1 MNISNDALDFSGS
14 KVKIENIKF
23 ENVGDKAI
31 SAGEYSDL
39 TIRGLIG
46 ENSFIGIAN
55 KDGSKVFADNVR
67 FDNIQ
72 IPLASYIK
80 KKIYTGGDMKN
91 FNYKSINS
99 NSEYLLTNT
108 TNLFVD
114 NIKKKPNIDR
124 DKIIKIIYKN

>member
-1 MNISNDALDFSGS
+1 MG
-14 KVKIENIKF
+14 K
-23 ENVGDKAI
+23 
-31 SAGEYSDL
+31 
-39 TIRGLIG
+39 
-46 ENSFIGIAN
+46 NSFIGIAN
-55 KDGSKVFADNVR
+55 KDGSKVFADNIR

-80 KKIYTGGDMKN
+80 KKIYTGGDMKI